1 MKVYVYL
8 IYFPTSK
15 RSNPYYVGVAK
26 NLERRMLQHF
36 DSKFQVGNALR
47 KYDDWVIKKLHTCKT
62 YEEAFKIEIE
72 EIRNFNCVAPNGYN
86 LTRGGDGFFSNH
98 TEASKLKISK
108 AHKGKNLGNP
118 GNRNHLGI
126 KRSEACKKKISV
138 AMQGVRVGPKNSFYG
153 KRHTKES
160 KEKNRQAHLGKK
172 QSKKTILKRS
182 ITQLRNKINRLD
194 NKDVDE

>member
-72 EIRNFNCVAPNGYN
+72 EIRNFNCIALNGYN
-86 LTRGGDGFFSNH
+86 MTRGGDGIFNPCEIIKKKLRNARKGKKPCQGH
-98 TEASKLKISK
+98 KHSKETKRKMSE
-108 AHKGKNLGNP
+108 AHKGKKLRP
-118 GNRNHLGI
+118 F
-126 KRSEACKKKISV
+126 SEEH
-138 AMQGVRVGPKNSFYG
+138 KNNIRKS
-153 KRHTKES
+153 R
-160 KEKNRQAHLGKK
+160 LGKHLTDEAKRKVSEFQQGRK
-172 QSKKTILKRS
+172 QSKLHILKRTIARTKTN
-182 ITQLRNKINRLD
+182 ITKLEEFN
-194 NKDVDE
+194 V